1 MLLVDPKLLSL
12 SKELTDLNLVKNLP
26 SSISTVELDLFFK
39 VIAILSSK
47 ILIEPLNTL
56 DYDTT
61 IQKIVAH
68 LDNTSAQKLLLIEA
82 KKIIQFIPAN
92 GMELEFIG
100 AVKQIKRILME
111 LSLDELLLLSKQREL
126 SSTEKMQL
134 QQILQNF

>member
-1 MLLVDPKLLSL
+1 MLLVDPNLLSL
-12 SKELTDLNLVKNLP
+12 CKELTDPNLVKNLHLSLP
-26 SSISTVELDLFFK
+26 VELDLFFK

-47 ILIEPLNTL
+47 ILIEPLNAL
-56 DYDTT
+56 DYDTN

-68 LDNTSAQKLLLIEA
+68 LDNGSAQKLLLIET
-82 KKIIQFIPAN
+82 KKIIQFIPVN

-111 LSLDELLLLSKQREL
+111 LSLDELLLVSKQREL
-126 SSTEKMQL
+126 SATEKMQL